1 MGQYFFKVSKA
12 EKNDILD
19 QHKKIYDGY
28 VTLYGQN
35 NQQPL
40 MVQDFANDKN
50 GITVSNK
57 GNVMSYQNMNINESH
72 TMRDK
77 IADGPNDLK
86 NGTVDVDS
94 VSDFE
99 SQNFDFLHDL
109 YPSPNE
115 NEFDIVSLG
124 VSPEGECLEC
134 ESNAPMI
141 ETEDTG
147 IDLYNFDFGDFD
159 QFTSGDDIFSYEMKE
174 MENSIKSG
182 MSDPDNYEKL
192 KESLDRTKEM
202 FDKFKFYN

>member
-72 TMRDK
+72 TMKDK

-94 VSDFE
+94 VFDSE
-99 SQNFDFLHDL
+99 EQNFDFLHDL

-134 ESNAPMI
+134 ESNTPMM

-147 IDLYNFDFGDFD
+147 INLRDFDFGDYD
-159 QFTSGDDIFSYEMKE
+159 IPSVDDIFSYEMRE
-174 MENSIKSG
+174 IENAIKSD
-182 MSDPDNYEKL
+182 MTDPDDYEKL
-192 KESLDRTKEM
+192 EESLNRTKEM
-202 FDKFKFYN
+202 FNKFKSYN

>member
-1 MGQYFFKVSKA
+1 MRPYFLNVDKS
-12 EKNDILD
+12 ERENILD
-19 QHKKIYDGY
+19 LHKKPYDGY
-28 VTLYGQN
+28 AIKQQSSN
-35 NQQPL
+35 MQPL

-72 TMRDK
+72 TMKDK

-86 NGTVDVDS
+86 IGTVDVDS
-94 VSDFE
+94 LFDYE
-99 SQNFDFLHDL
+99 EQNFDFLHDL

-134 ESNAPMI
+134 ESNTPMM

-147 IDLYNFDFGDFD
+147 INLRDFDFGDYNIP
-159 QFTSGDDIFSYEMKE
+159 SGDDIFSYEMKE
-174 MENSIKSG
+174 IENGIKSD
-182 MSDPDNYEKL
+182 MTDPDDYEKL
-192 KESLDRTKEM
+192 EESLNRTKEM
-202 FDKFKFYN
+202 FNKFKSYN